1 MSCTNG
7 TNVPIGSNVT
17 VDLSKDI
24 QENTEKH
31 EVRLG
36 KKGRDRK
43 GARRGSEKGG
53 ATRGKGGSEDGRDGE
68 GEVAECFAKFMIE

>member
-1 MSCTNG
+1 M
-7 TNVPIGSNVT
+7 PIGSHVS

-24 QENTEKH
+24 QENTDKH

-36 KKGRDRK
+36 RKGRDRK
-43 GARRGSEKGG
+43 GARRGSENGG
-53 ATRGKGGSEDGRDGE
+53 TTRGKAGSEDGRDGE